1 MQPVVSVLV
10 KSCGMAWFNLLIN
23 NSFIFLVI
31 NKISKE
37 PFRSRQV
44 QVHKPNNLIELN
56 WC

>member
-31 NKISKE
+31 NKISKK